1 MIKAVLLDVDNT
13 LLDFNL
19 NASASMKS
27 AFNECG
33 LEYKEEYFP
42 VFKRINDAL
51 WVGIEKGEITREQ
64 LKKTRFPSILKE
76 LGLSGD
82 SARIET
88 LFRKGLGEYA
98 FMVDGAEDLLEYLYK
113 KYRLFVASNAIY
125 EVQMNRLNSTGMIKY
140 FEKLFISEKMG
151 HDKPTKEFFD
161 ICFKE
166 MGNLKREEV
175 FMIGDSLTA
184 DIGGAKEYG
193 LKTIWFNIDKKP
205 FNSALADFTVEK
217 LSDIKGIL

>member
-19 NASASMKS
+19 NANASMKR

-33 LEYKEEYFP
+33 LEYKNEYFP

-51 WVGIEKGEITREQ
+51 WCGIEKGEITREQ

-82 SARIET
+82 SMRIEA
-88 LFRKGLGEYA
+88 LFRQGLGEFA

-161 ICFKE
+161 ICFSE
-166 MGNLKREEV
+166 MGNLKKEEV
-175 FMIGDSLTA
+175 VMLGDSLTA

-193 LKTIWFNIDKKP
+193 LKTIWFNIDKNS

-217 LSDIKGIL
+217 LSDVKAIL